1 MHWLVKGSI
10 HMSILF
16 ETNILKIKSHNVI
29 KLPQNLSKNL
39 SSRGML
45 MIQGTI
51 NNVPFEAPLEPDGK
65 GSHWFE
71 VSDLLS
77 HEVEAGSGQPV
88 SVSMEPLNEWREPEI
103 PEDIMAELKNACLM
117 SQWNAITTNA
127 RWDWLRW
134 IRSTNNQATRQ
145 KRIQVA
151 CSKLQNGDKRPCCFD
166 RSRCT
171 VPDVSKSGVL
181 LDELNS

>member
-1 MHWLVKGSI
+1 
-10 HMSILF
+10 MSIFF
-16 ETNILKIKSHNVI
+16 EAILTAIESRKVI
-29 KLPQNLSKNL
+29 KIPPNVSDKL

-51 NNVPFEAPLEPDGK
+51 NNVTFEAPLEPDGK

-71 VSDLLS
+71 VSDRLCDKTGAM
-77 HEVEAGSGQPV
+77 VGQTV
-88 SVSMEPLNEWREPEI
+88 SLTIEPMNEWKEPEI
-103 PEDIMAELKNACLM
+103 PEDIMEEIMKASLID
-117 SQWNAITTNA
+117 QWNAITTKA

-134 IRSTNNQATRQ
+134 IRSTNNPATRQ
-145 KRIQVA
+145 KRIHVA

-171 VPDVSKSGVL
+171 VPDVAKSGVL
-181 LDELNS
+181 LDS